1 MGVNCMGDLKLFSIK
16 NGVKELVGTSVA
28 IEKSIQTLIENN
40 MEAFFGITFLASE
53 YSTGKT
59 HGGRIDSLGID
70 ENYCPVILEYKRALN
85 ENVINQGLYYL
96 DWLMDH
102 KAEFKLL
109 VMEKLG
115 KDIADKIEWSMPR
128 LLCVAGDF
136 TKFDEYAVKQ
146 INRNIEL
153 IRYKKY
159 VDDLILFELV
169 NVTTASQT
177 ANISDDGITKSNV
190 YKTVTENLQQADEE
204 LQDMY
209 YSVRDFILSLGDDI
223 QEKVLKYYIAFKKI
237 RNFACV
243 EIYPK
248 NRTVLMYLNIN
259 PDEVEL
265 KEGFTRDV
273 RNIGHYG
280 TGNLEVRINNR
291 DDFEKAKELIAK
303 SYDEN

>member
-1 MGVNCMGDLKLFSIK
+1 MGDLKLFKIK

-53 YSTGKT
+53 YSTGKNN
-59 HGGRIDSLGID
+59 GGRIDSLGID

-109 VMEKLG
+109 VMEKVG

-128 LLCVAGDF
+128 LLCIAGDF

-159 VDDLILFELV
+159 EDDLILFELV
-169 NVTTASQT
+169 NATTASQT
-177 ANISDDGITKSNV
+177 AIVSDDSTTKSNI
-190 YKTVTENLQQADEE
+190 YKTVTENLQQADKE

-209 YSVRDFILSLGDDI
+209 YSVRDFILNLGDDI
-223 QEKVLKYYIAFKKI
+223 QEKVLKYYIAFKKY
-237 RNFACV
+237 
-243 EIYPK
+243 EILP
-248 NRTVLMYLNIN
+248 V
-259 PDEVEL
+259 
-265 KEGFTRDV
+265 
-273 RNIGHYG
+273 
-280 TGNLEVRINNR
+280 
-291 DDFEKAKELIAK
+291 
-303 SYDEN
+303 

>member
-1 MGVNCMGDLKLFSIK
+1 M
-16 NGVKELVGTSVA
+16 
-28 IEKSIQTLIENN
+28 
-40 MEAFFGITFLASE
+40 
-53 YSTGKT
+53 
-59 HGGRIDSLGID
+59 
-70 ENYCPVILEYKRALN
+70 ILEYKRALN

-109 VMEKLG
+109 VMEKVG
-115 KDIADKIEWSMPR
+115 KDVADKIEWSMPR
-128 LLCVAGDF
+128 LLCIAGDF

-159 VDDLILFELV
+159 GDDLILFELV
-169 NVTTASQT
+169 NATTASQVT
-177 ANISDDGITKSNV
+177 TVSDDGASKTSNAN
-190 YKTVTENLQQADEE
+190 KTVTENLKQADKE
-204 LQDMY
+204 LKDLY
-209 YSVRDFILSLGDDI
+209 YSIRDFILNLGDDI
-223 QEKVLKYYIAFKKI
+223 QEKILKHYIAFKKI

-248 NRTVLMYLNIN
+248 SKSILIYLNIN
-259 PDEVEL
+259 PNEVTL

-273 RNIGHYG
+273 TNIGHFG
-280 TGNLEVRINNR
+280 TGNLEIRINSKE
-291 DDFEKAKELIAK
+291 DFEKAKELIAR

>member
-1 MGVNCMGDLKLFSIK
+1 MGDLKLFKIK
-16 NGVKELVGTSVA
+16 NGVRELAGTSVA
-28 IEKSIQTLIENN
+28 IEKSLQTLIENN
-40 MEAFFGITFLASE
+40 METFFGIKFLASE
-53 YSTGKT
+53 YPTGKN

-128 LLCVAGDF
+128 LLCIAGDF

-159 VDDLILFELV
+159 EDDLILFELV
-169 NVTTASQT
+169 NATTASQT
-177 ANISDDGITKSNV
+177 SIDDSTTKSNV
-190 YKTVTENLQQADEE
+190 NKTVTENLQQADKE
-204 LQDMY
+204 LQDIY
-209 YSVRDFILSLGDDI
+209 YSIRDFILSLGDDI

-248 NRTVLMYLNIN
+248 SRTILMYLNIN

-280 TGNLEVRINNR
+280 TGNLEVRINSK
-291 DDFEKAKELIAK
+291 DDFERAKELIAK

>member
-1 MGVNCMGDLKLFSIK
+1 MGDLKLFRIK
-16 NGVKELVGTSVA
+16 NEVKELAGTSVA
-28 IEKSIQTLIENN
+28 MEKSIQTLIENH
-40 MEAFFGITFLASE
+40 MEAFFGIKFLASE
-53 YSTGKT
+53 YSTGKN

-85 ENVINQGLYYL
+85 ENVINQGLFYL

-109 VMEKLG
+109 VMEELG
-115 KDIADKIEWSMPR
+115 KEIADKIEWSMPR
-128 LLCVAGDF
+128 LLCIAGDF

-159 VDDLILFELV
+159 EDDLILFELV
-169 NVTTASQT
+169 NAITASQAAT
-177 ANISDDGITKSNV
+177 VDGPRSNV
-190 YKTVTENLQQADEE
+190 YKTVTENLQQADKE

-209 YSVRDFILSLGDDI
+209 YSIRDFILNLGDDI

-243 EIYPK
+243 EVYPK
-248 NRTVLMYLNIN
+248 SKTILIYLNIN

-273 RNIGHYG
+273 RNIGHFG
-280 TGNLEVRINNR
+280 TGNLEVRINSR
-291 DDFEKAKELIAK
+291 DDFERAKELISK

>member
-1 MGVNCMGDLKLFSIK
+1 MGDLKLFRIK
-16 NGVKELVGTSVA
+16 NEVKELVGTSVA

-53 YSTGKT
+53 YSTGKN

-85 ENVINQGLYYL
+85 ENVINQGLFYL

-128 LLCVAGDF
+128 LLCIAGDF

-159 VDDLILFELV
+159 EDDLILFELV
-169 NVTTASQT
+169 NATTASQT
-177 ANISDDGITKSNV
+177 AIVSDDSTTKSNI
-190 YKTVTENLQQADEE
+190 YKTVTENLQQADKE

-209 YSVRDFILSLGDDI
+209 YSVRDFILNLGDDI

-243 EIYPK
+243 EVYSKSKTI
-248 NRTVLMYLNIN
+248 LMHLNIN

-265 KEGFTRDV
+265 KEGFTKDV

-280 TGNLEVRINNR
+280 TGNLEVRINSK
-291 DDFEKAKELIAK
+291 DDFEKAKELITK

>member
-1 MGVNCMGDLKLFSIK
+1 VVYVGDLKLFRIK
-16 NGVKELVGTSVA
+16 NGVKELVGTSA
-28 IEKSIQTLIENN
+28 AMEKSLQILIENN
-40 MEAFFGITFLASE
+40 MEKFFGIKFLASE
-53 YSTGKT
+53 YSTGKN

-85 ENVINQGLYYL
+85 ENVINQGLFYL

-128 LLCVAGDF
+128 LLCIAGDF

-159 VDDLILFELV
+159 EDDLILFELV
-169 NVTTASQT
+169 NATTASAET
-177 ANISDDGITKSNV
+177 SSDETTSR
-190 YKTVTENLQQADEE
+190 KTVMENLQQADRE

-209 YSVRDFILSLGDDI
+209 YSLRDFILNLGDDV
-223 QEKVLKYYIAFKKI
+223 QEKILKYYIAFKKI

-248 NRTVLMYLNIN
+248 SKTILMYLNIN
-259 PDEVEL
+259 PDEADL

-280 TGNLEVRINNR
+280 TGNLEVRINSK
-291 DDFEKAKELIAK
+291 DDIEKAKELIAK

>member
-1 MGVNCMGDLKLFSIK
+1 MGDLKLFRIK
-16 NGVKELVGTSVA
+16 NEVKELIGTSVA

-40 MEAFFGITFLASE
+40 MEAFFGITFLVSE
-53 YSTGKT
+53 YSTGKN

-85 ENVINQGLYYL
+85 ENVINQGLFYL

-109 VMEKLG
+109 VMEKMG

-128 LLCVAGDF
+128 LLCIAGDF

-159 VDDLILFELV
+159 EDDLILFELV
-169 NVTTASQT
+169 NATTASQT
-177 ANISDDGITKSNV
+177 AIVSDDGTTKSNI
-190 YKTVTENLQQADEE
+190 YKTVTENLQQADKE

-209 YSVRDFILSLGDDI
+209 YSVRDFILNLGDDI

-243 EIYPK
+243 EVYPK
-248 NRTVLMYLNIN
+248 SKTILMYLNIN

-280 TGNLEVRINNR
+280 TGNLEVRINSK
-291 DDFEKAKELIAK
+291 DDFEKAKALIAK

>member
-1 MGVNCMGDLKLFSIK
+1 MGDLKLFRIK
-16 NGVKELVGTSVA
+16 NEVKELVDTSVA
-28 IEKSIQTLIENN
+28 VEKSIQTLIEKN
-40 MEAFFGITFLASE
+40 MEVFFGITFLASE
-53 YSTGKT
+53 YPTGKN

-70 ENYCPVILEYKRALN
+70 ENNCPVILEYKRALN

-109 VMEKLG
+109 VMEKMG

-128 LLCVAGDF
+128 LLCIAGDF
-136 TKFDEYAVKQ
+136 TKYDEYAVKQ

-159 VDDLILFELV
+159 EDDLVLFELV
-169 NVTTASQT
+169 NATTATQ
-177 ANISDDGITKSNV
+177 IDMGSDDSTSR
-190 YKTVTENLQQADEE
+190 KTVSEYLKRADKE

-209 YSVRDFILSLGDDI
+209 YLIRDFILNLGDDV
-223 QEKVLKYYIAFKKI
+223 QEKVLKHYIAFKKI

-248 NRTVLMYLNIN
+248 SKTILMYLNIN

-265 KEGFTRDV
+265 KEGFARNV
-273 RNIGHYG
+273 KNIGHLG
-280 TGNLEVRINNR
+280 TGNLEVKITSK
-291 DDFEKAKELIAK
+291 DDFERAKELIAK

>member
-1 MGVNCMGDLKLFSIK
+1 MLTNKLEWIYMGDLKLFRIK
-16 NGVKELVGTSVA
+16 NEIKELVGTSVA

-40 MEAFFGITFLASE
+40 METFFGITFLASE
-53 YSTGKT
+53 YSTGKN

-85 ENVINQGLYYL
+85 ENVINQGLFYL

-109 VMEKLG
+109 VMEKIG
-115 KDIADKIEWSMPR
+115 KNIADKIEWSMPR
-128 LLCVAGDF
+128 LLCIAGDF

-159 VDDLILFELV
+159 EDDLILFELV
-169 NVTTASQT
+169 NATTASQT
-177 ANISDDGITKSNV
+177 PTFSDDGANKHNA
-190 YKTVTENLQQADEE
+190 YKTVTENLNQADEK

-209 YSVRDFILSLGDDI
+209 YSIRDYILNLGDDI

-243 EIYPK
+243 EVYPK
-248 NRTVLMYLNIN
+248 SKTILMYLNIN

-265 KEGFTRDV
+265 KV
-273 RNIGHYG
+273 
-280 TGNLEVRINNR
+280 LP
-291 DDFEKAKELIAK
+291 A
-303 SYDEN
+303 

>member
-1 MGVNCMGDLKLFSIK
+1 
-16 NGVKELVGTSVA
+16 
-28 IEKSIQTLIENN
+28 
-40 MEAFFGITFLASE
+40 
-53 YSTGKT
+53 
-59 HGGRIDSLGID
+59 
-70 ENYCPVILEYKRALN
+70 
-85 ENVINQGLYYL
+85 
-96 DWLMDH
+96 
-102 KAEFKLL
+102 
-109 VMEKLG
+109 MEKLG

-128 LLCVAGDF
+128 LLCIAGDF

-159 VDDLILFELV
+159 EDDLILFELV
-169 NVTTASQT
+169 NATTASAET
-177 ANISDDGITKSNV
+177 SSDETTSR
-190 YKTVTENLQQADEE
+190 KTVMENLQQADRE

-209 YSVRDFILSLGDDI
+209 YSLRDFILNLGDDV
-223 QEKVLKYYIAFKKI
+223 QEKILKYYIAFKKI

-248 NRTVLMYLNIN
+248 SKTILMYLNIN
-259 PDEVEL
+259 PDETDL

-280 TGNLEVRINNR
+280 TGNLEVRINSK
-291 DDFEKAKELIAK
+291 DDIEKAKELIAK

>member
-1 MGVNCMGDLKLFSIK
+1 MGDLKLFKIA
-16 NGVKELVGTSVA
+16 NGVKEIIGTSVA
-28 IEKSIQTLIENN
+28 IEKSLQTLIENN
-40 MEAFFGITFLASE
+40 METFFGIKFLASE
-53 YSTGKT
+53 YPTGKN

-109 VMEKLG
+109 VMEKIG
-115 KDIADKIEWSMPR
+115 KDVADKIEWSMPR
-128 LLCVAGDF
+128 LLCIAGDF

-159 VDDLILFELV
+159 GDDLILFELV
-169 NVTTASQT
+169 NATTASQVT
-177 ANISDDGITKSNV
+177 TVSDDGASKTSNAN
-190 YKTVTENLQQADEE
+190 KTVTENLKQADKE
-204 LQDMY
+204 LKDLY
-209 YSVRDFILSLGDDI
+209 YSIRDFILNLGDDI
-223 QEKVLKYYIAFKKI
+223 QEKILKHYIAFKKI

-248 NRTVLMYLNIN
+248 SKSILIYLNIN
-259 PDEVEL
+259 PNEVTL

-273 RNIGHYG
+273 TNIGHFG
-280 TGNLEVRINNR
+280 TGNLEIRINSKE
-291 DDFEKAKELIAK
+291 DFEKAKELIAK
-303 SYDEN
+303 SYYEN

>member
-1 MGVNCMGDLKLFSIK
+1 MGDLKLFRIK
-16 NGVKELVGTSVA
+16 NGVKELAGTSVA

-40 MEAFFGITFLASE
+40 METFFGIKFLASE
-53 YSTGKT
+53 YSTGKN

-85 ENVINQGLYYL
+85 ENVINQGLFYL

-109 VMEKLG
+109 VMERLG

-128 LLCVAGDF
+128 LLCIAGDF

-159 VDDLILFELV
+159 EDGLILFELV
-169 NVTTASQT
+169 NATTASQT
-177 ANISDDGITKSNV
+177 ATVDSTTKSNAN
-190 YKTVTENLQQADEE
+190 KTVTKNLQQADKE

-209 YSVRDFILSLGDDI
+209 YSVRDFILNLGDDI

-248 NRTVLMYLNIN
+248 SKTILMYLNIN

-280 TGNLEVRINNR
+280 TGNLEVRINSK
-291 DDFEKAKELIAK
+291 DDFERAKGLIAK

>member
-1 MGVNCMGDLKLFSIK
+1 MGDLKLFRLK

-28 IEKSIQTLIENN
+28 MEKSIQTLIENN
-40 MEAFFGITFLASE
+40 MEAFFGIKFLASE
-53 YSTGKT
+53 YSTGKN

-85 ENVINQGLYYL
+85 ENVINQGLFYL

-115 KDIADKIEWSMPR
+115 TDVADKIEWSMPR
-128 LLCVAGDF
+128 LLCIAGDF

-159 VDDLILFELV
+159 EDDLILFELV
-169 NVTTASQT
+169 NATTATQT
-177 ANISDDGITKSNV
+177 SIVSDDTTTR
-190 YKTVTENLQQADEE
+190 KTVTENLQQADKE
-204 LQDMY
+204 LQDLY
-209 YSVRDFILSLGDDI
+209 YSIRDFILNLGDDI

-243 EIYPK
+243 EVYSKSKTI
-248 NRTVLMYLNIN
+248 LMYLNIS

-280 TGNLEVRINNR
+280 TGNLEVRINSKG
-291 DDFEKAKELIAK
+291 DFEKAKELIAK

>member
-1 MGVNCMGDLKLFSIK
+1 M
-16 NGVKELVGTSVA
+16 
-28 IEKSIQTLIENN
+28 EKSIQTLIENH
-40 MEAFFGITFLASE
+40 MEAFFGIKFLASE
-53 YSTGKT
+53 YSTGKN

-85 ENVINQGLYYL
+85 ENVINQGLFYL

-109 VMEKLG
+109 VMEELG
-115 KDIADKIEWSMPR
+115 KEIADKIEWSMPR
-128 LLCVAGDF
+128 LLCIAGDF
-136 TKFDEYAVKQ
+136 TKFDEYAVNH

-159 VDDLILFELV
+159 EDDLILFELV
-169 NVTTASQT
+169 NAITASQAAT
-177 ANISDDGITKSNV
+177 VDGPRSNV
-190 YKTVTENLQQADEE
+190 YKTVTENLQQADKE

-209 YSVRDFILSLGDDI
+209 YSIRDFILNLGDDI

-243 EIYPK
+243 EVYPK
-248 NRTVLMYLNIN
+248 SKTILIYLNIN

-273 RNIGHYG
+273 RNIGHFG
-280 TGNLEVRINNR
+280 TGNLEVRINSR
-291 DDFEKAKELIAK
+291 DDFERAKELISK

>member
-1 MGVNCMGDLKLFSIK
+1 MGDLKLFRIK
-16 NGVKELVGTSVA
+16 NEVKELVGTSVA

-40 MEAFFGITFLASE
+40 LQTFFGITFLASE
-53 YSTGKT
+53 YSTGKN

-85 ENVINQGLYYL
+85 ENVINQGLFYL

-128 LLCVAGDF
+128 LLCIAGDF

-159 VDDLILFELV
+159 EDDLILFELV
-169 NVTTASQT
+169 NATTASQT
-177 ANISDDGITKSNV
+177 TIVSDDGTTKPNV
-190 YKTVTENLQQADEE
+190 YKTVTENLQQADKE

-209 YSVRDFILSLGDDI
+209 YSVRDFILNLGDDI

-243 EIYPK
+243 EVYPK
-248 NRTVLMYLNIN
+248 SKTILMYLNIN

-280 TGNLEVRINNR
+280 TGNLEVRINSK
-291 DDFEKAKELIAK
+291 DDFEKAKALITK

>member
-1 MGVNCMGDLKLFSIK
+1 VGDLKLFRIK
-16 NGVKELVGTSVA
+16 NGVKELVGTSA
-28 IEKSIQTLIENN
+28 AMEKSLQILIENN
-40 MEAFFGITFLASE
+40 MEKFFGIKFLASE
-53 YSTGKT
+53 YSTGKN

-85 ENVINQGLYYL
+85 ENVINQGLFYL

-128 LLCVAGDF
+128 LLCIAGDF

-159 VDDLILFELV
+159 EDDLILFELV
-169 NVTTASQT
+169 NATTASAET
-177 ANISDDGITKSNV
+177 SSDETTSR
-190 YKTVTENLQQADEE
+190 KTVMENLQQADRE

-209 YSVRDFILSLGDDI
+209 YSLRDFILNLGDDV
-223 QEKVLKYYIAFKKI
+223 QEKILKYYIAFKKI

-248 NRTVLMYLNIN
+248 SKTILMYLNIN
-259 PDEVEL
+259 PDEADL

-280 TGNLEVRINNR
+280 TGNLEVRINSK
-291 DDFEKAKELIAK
+291 DDIEKAKELIAK

>member
-1 MGVNCMGDLKLFSIK
+1 MGDLKLFKIK
-16 NGVKELVGTSVA
+16 NGIKELVGTSVA

-40 MEAFFGITFLASE
+40 MEAFFGITFLVSE
-53 YSTGKT
+53 YSTGKN

-85 ENVINQGLYYL
+85 ENVINQGLFYL

-128 LLCVAGDF
+128 LLCIAGDF

-159 VDDLILFELV
+159 EDDLILFELV
-169 NVTTASQT
+169 NATTASQT
-177 ANISDDGITKSNV
+177 AIVSDDSTTKSNI
-190 YKTVTENLQQADEE
+190 YKTVTENLQQADKE

-209 YSVRDFILSLGDDI
+209 YSVRDFILNLGDDI

-243 EIYPK
+243 EVYSKSKTI
-248 NRTVLMYLNIN
+248 LMHLNIN

-265 KEGFTRDV
+265 KEGFTKDV

-280 TGNLEVRINNR
+280 TGNLEVRINSK
-291 DDFEKAKELIAK
+291 DDFEKAKALIAK

>member
-1 MGVNCMGDLKLFSIK
+1 MGDLKLFRIK
-16 NGVKELVGTSVA
+16 NGVKELVGTSA
-28 IEKSIQTLIENN
+28 AMEKSLQILIENN
-40 MEAFFGITFLASE
+40 MEKFFGIKFLASE
-53 YSTGKT
+53 YSTGKN

-85 ENVINQGLYYL
+85 ENVINQGLFYL

-128 LLCVAGDF
+128 LLCIAGDF

-159 VDDLILFELV
+159 EDDLILFELV
-169 NVTTASQT
+169 NATTASAET
-177 ANISDDGITKSNV
+177 SSDETTSR
-190 YKTVTENLQQADEE
+190 KTVMENLQQADRE

-209 YSVRDFILSLGDDI
+209 YSLRDFILNLGDDV
-223 QEKVLKYYIAFKKI
+223 QEKILKYYIAFKKI

-248 NRTVLMYLNIN
+248 SKTILMYLNIN
-259 PDEVEL
+259 PDEADL

-280 TGNLEVRINNR
+280 TGNLEVRINSK
-291 DDFEKAKELIAK
+291 DDIEKAKELIAK

>member
-1 MGVNCMGDLKLFSIK
+1 MGDLKLFRIK
-16 NGVKELVGTSVA
+16 DEVRELAGTSVA
-28 IEKSIQTLIENN
+28 IEKSIQTLIEKN
-40 MEAFFGITFLASE
+40 METFFGITFLVSE
-53 YSTGKT
+53 YSTGKN

-70 ENYCPVILEYKRALN
+70 ENNCPVILEYKRALN

-109 VMEKLG
+109 VMEKIG

-128 LLCVAGDF
+128 LLCIAGDF

-159 VDDLILFELV
+159 EDDLILFELV
-169 NVTTASQT
+169 NATTASQT
-177 ANISDDGITKSNV
+177 AIISDEGVNKHNV
-190 YKTVTENLQQADEE
+190 YKTVTENLKQADKE
-204 LQDMY
+204 LQDLY
-209 YSVRDFILSLGDDI
+209 YSVKDFILNLGDDI

-248 NRTVLMYLNIN
+248 SKSILIYLNIN
-259 PDEVEL
+259 PNEVEL

-273 RNIGHYG
+273 SNIGHYG
-280 TGNLEVRINNR
+280 TGNLGVRINSK
-291 DDFEKAKELIAK
+291 DDFEKAKELITK

>member
-1 MGVNCMGDLKLFSIK
+1 MGDLKLFKIA
-16 NGVKELVGTSVA
+16 NGVKEIIGTSVA
-28 IEKSIQTLIENN
+28 IEKSLQTLIENN
-40 MEAFFGITFLASE
+40 METFFGIKFLVSE
-53 YSTGKT
+53 YPTGKN

-70 ENYCPVILEYKRALN
+70 ENYCPVIMEYKRALN

-109 VMEKLG
+109 VMEKIG
-115 KDIADKIEWSMPR
+115 KDVADKIEWSMPR
-128 LLCVAGDF
+128 LLCIAGDF

-159 VDDLILFELV
+159 GDDLILFELV
-169 NVTTASQT
+169 NATTASQVT
-177 ANISDDGITKSNV
+177 TVSDDGASKTSNAN
-190 YKTVTENLQQADEE
+190 KTVTENLKQADKE
-204 LQDMY
+204 LKDLY
-209 YSVRDFILSLGDDI
+209 YSIRDFILNLGDDI
-223 QEKVLKYYIAFKKI
+223 QEKILKHYIAFKKI

-248 NRTVLMYLNIN
+248 SKSILIYLNIN
-259 PDEVEL
+259 PNEVTL

-273 RNIGHYG
+273 TNIGHFG
-280 TGNLEVRINNR
+280 TGNLEIRINSKE
-291 DDFEKAKELIAK
+291 DFEKAKELISK
-303 SYDEN
+303 SYYEN

>member
-1 MGVNCMGDLKLFSIK
+1 MGDLKLFRIK
-16 NGVKELVGTSVA
+16 NEVKELVGTSVA

-53 YSTGKT
+53 YSTGKN

-85 ENVINQGLYYL
+85 ENVINQGLFYL

-109 VMEKLG
+109 VMEKMG

-128 LLCVAGDF
+128 LLCIAGDF

-159 VDDLILFELV
+159 EDDLILFELV
-169 NVTTASQT
+169 NATTASQT
-177 ANISDDGITKSNV
+177 AIVSDDGTTKSNI
-190 YKTVTENLQQADEE
+190 YKTVTENLQQADKE

-209 YSVRDFILSLGDDI
+209 YSVRDFILNLGNDI

-248 NRTVLMYLNIN
+248 SKTILMYLNIN

-280 TGNLEVRINNR
+280 TGNLEVRINSK
-291 DDFEKAKELIAK
+291 DDFEKAKALIAK
-303 SYDEN
+303 SYDGN

>member
-1 MGVNCMGDLKLFSIK
+1 MGDLKLFRIK

-53 YSTGKT
+53 YSTGKN

-85 ENVINQGLYYL
+85 ENVINQGLFYL

-128 LLCVAGDF
+128 LLCIAGDF

-159 VDDLILFELV
+159 EDDLILFELV
-169 NVTTASQT
+169 NATTASQT
-177 ANISDDGITKSNV
+177 AIVSDDGTTKSNI
-190 YKTVTENLQQADEE
+190 YKTVTENLQQADKE

-209 YSVRDFILSLGDDI
+209 YSVRDFILNLGDDI

-243 EIYPK
+243 EVYPK
-248 NRTVLMYLNIN
+248 SKTILMYLNIN

-280 TGNLEVRINNR
+280 TGNLEVRITSK
-291 DDFEKAKELIAK
+291 DDFEKAKALIAK
-303 SYDEN
+303 SYHEN

>member
-1 MGVNCMGDLKLFSIK
+1 MGDLKLFRIK
-16 NGVKELVGTSVA
+16 NGVKELAGTSVA

-40 MEAFFGITFLASE
+40 METFFGIKFLASE
-53 YSTGKT
+53 YSTGKN

-85 ENVINQGLYYL
+85 ENVINQGLFYL

-115 KDIADKIEWSMPR
+115 KDIADKIEWPMPR
-128 LLCVAGDF
+128 LLCIAGDF

-159 VDDLILFELV
+159 EDDLILFELV

-177 ANISDDGITKSNV
+177 SIDDGTTKSNV
-190 YKTVTENLQQADEE
+190 YKTVTENLQQADKE

-209 YSVRDFILSLGDDI
+209 YSIRDFILSLGDDI

-248 NRTVLMYLNIN
+248 SKAILMYLNIN

-265 KEGFTRDV
+265 KKGFTRDV
-273 RNIGHYG
+273 RNIGHFG
-280 TGNLEVRINNR
+280 TGNLEVRINGK
-291 DDFEKAKELIAK
+291 DDFERAKELMAK

>member
-1 MGVNCMGDLKLFSIK
+1 MGDLKLFKIA
-16 NGVKELVGTSVA
+16 NGVKEIIGTSVA
-28 IEKSIQTLIENN
+28 IEKSLQTLIENN
-40 MEAFFGITFLASE
+40 METFFGIKFLVSE
-53 YSTGKT
+53 YPTGKN

-109 VMEKLG
+109 VMEKIG
-115 KDIADKIEWSMPR
+115 KDVADKIEWSMPR
-128 LLCVAGDF
+128 LLCIAGDF

-159 VDDLILFELV
+159 GDDLILFELV
-169 NVTTASQT
+169 NATTASQVT
-177 ANISDDGITKSNV
+177 TVSDDGASKTSNAN
-190 YKTVTENLQQADEE
+190 KTVTENLKQADKE
-204 LQDMY
+204 LKDLY
-209 YSVRDFILSLGDDI
+209 YSIRDFILNLGDDI
-223 QEKVLKYYIAFKKI
+223 QEKILKHYIAFKKI

-248 NRTVLMYLNIN
+248 SKSILIYLNIN
-259 PDEVEL
+259 PNEVTL

-273 RNIGHYG
+273 TNIGHFG
-280 TGNLEVRINNR
+280 TGNLEIRINSKE
-291 DDFEKAKELIAK
+291 DFEKAKELIAR